1 MRERHYNK
9 CPMPNIG
16 LATALPRG
24 LFLKVQAPGPPNKNF
39 YKMNK
44 NVVNSPRSRS
54 ERYKKGEALLNKIHG
69 AHTGEAIVSALDD
82 VCPDLAS
89 MTIEWGFGE
98 IVSRSGIDLK
108 TRQLVTVASCVTLG
122 HAQPQLRAH
131 IEGALNV
138 GATKEE
144 IVEVILQVALYAGF
158 AAATNAML
166 LAKDIFALH
175 SAVNR

>member
-1 MRERHYNK
+1 MDQK
-9 CPMPNIG
+9 
-16 LATALPRG
+16 
-24 LFLKVQAPGPPNKNF
+24 
-39 YKMNK
+39 
-44 NVVNSPRSRS
+44 VVNNS

-69 AHTGEAIVSALDD
+69 AHTGEAIVSALNDI
-82 VCPDLAS
+82 CPDLAG

-98 IVSRSGIDLK
+98 IVSRPGIDLR

-166 LAKDIFALH
+166 LAKEVFASYSLPNH
-175 SAVNR
+175 

>member
-1 MRERHYNK
+1 MDQ
-9 CPMPNIG
+9 
-16 LATALPRG
+16 
-24 LFLKVQAPGPPNKNF
+24 KV
-39 YKMNK
+39 MN
-44 NVVNSPRSRS
+44 NPESRS
-54 ERYKKGEALLNKIHG
+54 EKYKKGEALLNKIHG

-108 TRQLVTVASCVTLG
+108 TRQLVTIASCVTLG

-166 LAKDIFALH
+166 LAKEVFASY
-175 SAVNR
+175 SAPNH

>member
-1 MRERHYNK
+1 
-9 CPMPNIG
+9 
-16 LATALPRG
+16 
-24 LFLKVQAPGPPNKNF
+24 
-39 YKMNK
+39 MNQK
-44 NVVNSPRSRS
+44 IVNNTGSGS
-54 ERYKKGEALLNKIHG
+54 ERYKQGEAFVNKIHG

-82 VCPDLAS
+82 ICPDLAG

-98 IVSRSGIDLK
+98 IVSRPGIDLK

-166 LAKDIFALH
+166 LAKEVFASY
-175 SAVNR
+175 SAPNH

>member
-1 MRERHYNK
+1 MSTQ
-9 CPMPNIG
+9 IG
-16 LATALPRG
+16 
-24 LFLKVQAPGPPNKNF
+24 
-39 YKMNK
+39 
-44 NVVNSPRSRS
+44 NSSENRS
-54 ERYKKGEALLNKIHG
+54 ERYKKGELLLNKIHG
-69 AHTGEAIVSALDD
+69 AHTGEAIVSALEG
-82 VCPDLAS
+82 VCPDLAD

-98 IVSRSGIDLK
+98 IVSRKGIDLK

-122 HAQPQLRAH
+122 YAQPQLRAH

-166 LAKDIFALH
+166 LAKEVFA
-175 SAVNR
+175 SYSNPVR

>member
-1 MRERHYNK
+1 MS
-9 CPMPNIG
+9 
-16 LATALPRG
+16 
-24 LFLKVQAPGPPNKNF
+24 QAQHRFGNGPTSRLVFESSGARARQINF

-175 SAVNR
+175 SAVIR

>member
-1 MRERHYNK
+1 MDQK
-9 CPMPNIG
+9 
-16 LATALPRG
+16 
-24 LFLKVQAPGPPNKNF
+24 
-39 YKMNK
+39 
-44 NVVNSPRSRS
+44 VVNNLVSRS
-54 ERYKKGEALLNKIHG
+54 EQYKKGEALLNKIHG

-166 LAKDIFALH
+166 LAKEVFASYPSLDH
-175 SAVNR
+175 

>member
-1 MRERHYNK
+1 
-9 CPMPNIG
+9 
-16 LATALPRG
+16 
-24 LFLKVQAPGPPNKNF
+24 
-39 YKMNK
+39 MNQK
-44 NVVNSPRSRS
+44 VVNNPGSRS
-54 ERYKKGEALLNKIHG
+54 ERYKQGEALLNKIHG

-82 VCPDLAS
+82 ICPDLAS

-98 IVSRSGIDLK
+98 IVSRPGIDLK

-138 GATKEE
+138 GATREE
-144 IVEVILQVALYAGF
+144 IVEVMLQVALYAGF

-166 LAKDIFALH
+166 LAKEVFASYLATAH
-175 SAVNR
+175 

>member
-1 MRERHYNK
+1 
-9 CPMPNIG
+9 
-16 LATALPRG
+16 
-24 LFLKVQAPGPPNKNF
+24 
-39 YKMNK
+39 MNQK
-44 NVVNSPRSRS
+44 TVNNTVGRS
-54 ERYKKGEALLNKIHG
+54 ERYIRGETLLNKIHG
-69 AHTGEAIVSALDD
+69 AHTGEAIVSALEE
-82 VCPDLAS
+82 VCADLAH

-98 IVSRSGIDLK
+98 IVSRTGIDLK

-122 HAQPQLRAH
+122 YAQPQLRAH

-166 LAKDIFALH
+166 LAKEVFT
-175 SAVNR
+175 SYGT

>member
-1 MRERHYNK
+1 
-9 CPMPNIG
+9 
-16 LATALPRG
+16 
-24 LFLKVQAPGPPNKNF
+24 
-39 YKMNK
+39 MNK
-44 NVVNSPRSRS
+44 KIENSPRKLS
-54 ERYKKGEALLNKIHG
+54 ERYKKSEALLNKIHG

-98 IVSRSGIDLK
+98 IVSRPGIDLK
-108 TRQLVTVASCVTLG
+108 TRQLVTAASCVTLG

-166 LAKDIFALH
+166 LAKDVFASYSTSTH
-175 SAVNR
+175 

>member
-1 MRERHYNK
+1 
-9 CPMPNIG
+9 
-16 LATALPRG
+16 
-24 LFLKVQAPGPPNKNF
+24 
-39 YKMNK
+39 MNQK
-44 NVVNSPRSRS
+44 VVNSPGSRS
-54 ERYKKGEALLNKIHG
+54 KRYKKGEALLNKIHG

-131 IEGALNV
+131 IEGRS
-138 GATKEE
+138 
-144 IVEVILQVALYAGF
+144 
-158 AAATNAML
+158 ML
-166 LAKDIFALH
+166 GRQRKKLL
-175 SAVNR
+175 R

>member
-1 MRERHYNK
+1 MDQK
-9 CPMPNIG
+9 
-16 LATALPRG
+16 
-24 LFLKVQAPGPPNKNF
+24 
-39 YKMNK
+39 
-44 NVVNSPRSRS
+44 VVNNSESRS

-69 AHTGEAIVSALDD
+69 AHTGEAIVSALNDI
-82 VCPDLAS
+82 CPDLAG

-98 IVSRSGIDLK
+98 IVSRSGIDLR

-166 LAKDIFALH
+166 LAKEVFASYSLPNH
-175 SAVNR
+175 

>member
-1 MRERHYNK
+1 MNQK
-9 CPMPNIG
+9 IMNN
-16 LATALPRG
+16 
-24 LFLKVQAPGPPNKNF
+24 PGN
-39 YKMNK
+39 
-44 NVVNSPRSRS
+44 RS
-54 ERYKKGEALLNKIHG
+54 ERYKQGEAILNKIHG
-69 AHTGEAIVSALDD
+69 AHTGEAIVSALGDI
-82 VCPDLAS
+82 CPDLAD

-166 LAKDIFALH
+166 LAKEVFSSY
-175 SAVNR
+175 SAPGH

>member
-1 MRERHYNK
+1 
-9 CPMPNIG
+9 
-16 LATALPRG
+16 
-24 LFLKVQAPGPPNKNF
+24 
-39 YKMNK
+39 MNRQTG
-44 NVVNSPRSRS
+44 NSSENQS
-54 ERYKKGEALLNKIHG
+54 ERYKKGELLLNKIHG
-69 AHTGEAIVSALDD
+69 AHTGEAIVSALES
-82 VCPDLAS
+82 VCPDLAN

-98 IVSRSGIDLK
+98 IVSRNGIDLK

-122 HAQPQLRAH
+122 YAQPQLRAH

-166 LAKDIFALH
+166 LAKEVFASYSYPDH
-175 SAVNR
+175 

>member
-1 MRERHYNK
+1 
-9 CPMPNIG
+9 
-16 LATALPRG
+16 
-24 LFLKVQAPGPPNKNF
+24 
-39 YKMNK
+39 MNQK
-44 NVVNSPRSRS
+44 VVNNPGSRS
-54 ERYKKGEALLNKIHG
+54 ERYKQGEALLNKIHG

-82 VCPDLAS
+82 ICPDLAS

-98 IVSRSGIDLK
+98 IVSRPGIDLK

-138 GATKEE
+138 GATREE

-166 LAKDIFALH
+166 LAKEVFASYLATAH
-175 SAVNR
+175 

>member
-1 MRERHYNK
+1 MD
-9 CPMPNIG
+9 
-16 LATALPRG
+16 
-24 LFLKVQAPGPPNKNF
+24 Q
-39 YKMNK
+39 
-44 NVVNSPRSRS
+44 NVVNDSGSLS
-54 ERYKKGEALLNKIHG
+54 ERYKRGEALLNKIHG

-82 VCPDLAS
+82 VCPDLAR

-98 IVSRSGIDLK
+98 IVSRPGIDLK

-131 IEGALNV
+131 IEGALRV
-138 GATKEE
+138 GASQEE

-166 LAKDIFALH
+166 LAKEVFASY
-175 SAVNR
+175 SAAEH

>member
-1 MRERHYNK
+1 
-9 CPMPNIG
+9 
-16 LATALPRG
+16 
-24 LFLKVQAPGPPNKNF
+24 
-39 YKMNK
+39 MN
-44 NVVNSPRSRS
+44 NSESPS

-69 AHTGEAIVSALDD
+69 AHTGEAIVSALNDI
-82 VCPDLAS
+82 CPDLAG

-98 IVSRSGIDLK
+98 IVSRSGIDLR

-166 LAKDIFALH
+166 LAKEVFASY
-175 SAVNR
+175 SAPNH

>member
-1 MRERHYNK
+1 
-9 CPMPNIG
+9 MPNIG

-24 LFLKVQAPGPPNKNF
+24 LFLKVQAPGPPNKI

>member
-1 MRERHYNK
+1 
-9 CPMPNIG
+9 MPNIG

>member
-1 MRERHYNK
+1 MNQK
-9 CPMPNIG
+9 IVNN
-16 LATALPRG
+16 
-24 LFLKVQAPGPPNKNF
+24 PG
-39 YKMNK
+39 
-44 NVVNSPRSRS
+44 SGS
-54 ERYKKGEALLNKIHG
+54 ERYKQGEALLNKIHG

-82 VCPDLAS
+82 ICPDLAG

-98 IVSRSGIDLK
+98 IVSRPGIDLK

-138 GATKEE
+138 GATREE

-166 LAKDIFALH
+166 LAKEVFASYLATAH
-175 SAVNR
+175 

>member
-1 MRERHYNK
+1 MNQ
-9 CPMPNIG
+9 
-16 LATALPRG
+16 
-24 LFLKVQAPGPPNKNF
+24 KV
-39 YKMNK
+39 MN
-44 NVVNSPRSRS
+44 NPVSRS
-54 ERYKKGEALLNKIHG
+54 ERYQKGEALLNKIHG
-69 AHTGEAIVSALDD
+69 AHTGETIVSALDD

-138 GATKEE
+138 GATPQE
-144 IVEVILQVALYAGF
+144 IVEVILHVCLYAGF
-158 AAATNAML
+158 AAGTNA
-166 LAKDIFALH
+166 
-175 SAVNR
+175 

>member
-1 MRERHYNK
+1 
-9 CPMPNIG
+9 
-16 LATALPRG
+16 
-24 LFLKVQAPGPPNKNF
+24 
-39 YKMNK
+39 MNRQ
-44 NVVNSPRSRS
+44 NGNRS
-54 ERYKKGEALLNKIHG
+54 ERYKKGELLLNKIHG
-69 AHTGEAIVSALDD
+69 AHTGESIVSALEG
-82 VCPDLAS
+82 VCPDLAD

-98 IVSRSGIDLK
+98 IVSRTGIDLK

-122 HAQPQLRAH
+122 YAQPQLRAH

-166 LAKDIFALH
+166 LAKEVFASYSYPRH
-175 SAVNR
+175 

>member
-1 MRERHYNK
+1 MKQKAVN
-9 CPMPNIG
+9 N
-16 LATALPRG
+16 
-24 LFLKVQAPGPPNKNF
+24 PG
-39 YKMNK
+39 
-44 NVVNSPRSRS
+44 SRS
-54 ERYKKGEALLNKIHG
+54 ERYKQGEALLNKIHG

-82 VCPDLAS
+82 ICPDLAS

-98 IVSRSGIDLK
+98 IVSRQAIDLK

-138 GATKEE
+138 GATREE

-166 LAKDIFALH
+166 LAKEVFVSY
-175 SAVNR
+175 SATAQSLI

>member
-1 MRERHYNK
+1 
-9 CPMPNIG
+9 
-16 LATALPRG
+16 
-24 LFLKVQAPGPPNKNF
+24 
-39 YKMNK
+39 MN
-44 NVVNSPRSRS
+44 NS

-69 AHTGEAIVSALDD
+69 AHTGEAIVSALNDI
-82 VCPDLAS
+82 CPDLAG
-89 MTIEWGFGE
+89 MTIEWGCGE
-98 IVSRSGIDLK
+98 IVSRPGIDLR

-166 LAKDIFALH
+166 LAKEVFASY
-175 SAVNR
+175 SAPNH

>member
-1 MRERHYNK
+1 
-9 CPMPNIG
+9 
-16 LATALPRG
+16 
-24 LFLKVQAPGPPNKNF
+24 
-39 YKMNK
+39 MNK
-44 NVVNSPRSRS
+44 KVENSPGKLS

-108 TRQLVTVASCVTLG
+108 TRQLVTIASCVTLG

-138 GATKEE
+138 GATKDE
-144 IVEVILQVALYAGF
+144 IVEVILQVSLYAGF

-166 LAKDIFALH
+166 LAKDVFASYSRPNH
-175 SAVNR
+175 

>member
-1 MRERHYNK
+1 MNQK
-9 CPMPNIG
+9 IMNN
-16 LATALPRG
+16 
-24 LFLKVQAPGPPNKNF
+24 PGN
-39 YKMNK
+39 
-44 NVVNSPRSRS
+44 RS
-54 ERYKKGEALLNKIHG
+54 ERYKQGEALLNKIHG
-69 AHTGEAIVSALDD
+69 AHTGEAIVSALGDI
-82 VCPDLAS
+82 CPDLAD

-166 LAKDIFALH
+166 LAKEVFASY
-175 SAVNR
+175 SAPNH

>member
-1 MRERHYNK
+1 
-9 CPMPNIG
+9 
-16 LATALPRG
+16 
-24 LFLKVQAPGPPNKNF
+24 
-39 YKMNK
+39 
-44 NVVNSPRSRS
+44 VNSPGSRS
-54 ERYKKGEALLNKIHG
+54 ERYKKGEALLNRIHG
-69 AHTGEAIVSALDD
+69 THTGDAIVSALED

-98 IVSRSGIDLK
+98 IVSRPGIDLK

-122 HAQPQLRAH
+122 HAKPQLQAH
-131 IEGALNV
+131 IEGALSV

-166 LAKDIFALH
+166 LAKEVFA
-175 SAVNR
+175 SYSTGDN

>member
-1 MRERHYNK
+1 MN
-9 CPMPNIG
+9 NII
-16 LATALPRG
+16 ANI
-24 LFLKVQAPGPPNKNF
+24 PGNQ
-39 YKMNK
+39 
-44 NVVNSPRSRS
+44 S
-54 ERYKKGEALLNKIHG
+54 ERYKKGEAFLNKIHG
-69 AHTGEAIVSALDD
+69 AHTGEAIVSALED

-98 IVSRSGIDLK
+98 IVSRPGIDLK

-166 LAKDIFALH
+166 LAKDVFASY
-175 SAVNR
+175 SAINHEH